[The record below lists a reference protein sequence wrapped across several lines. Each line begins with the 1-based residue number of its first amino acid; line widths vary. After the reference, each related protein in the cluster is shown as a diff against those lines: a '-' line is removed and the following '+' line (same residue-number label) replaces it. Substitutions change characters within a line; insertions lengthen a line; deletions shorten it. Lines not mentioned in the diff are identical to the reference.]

1 MWRWFGLVGFGR
13 FGWLVGLAWLVL
25 VGLVGWFGLGGYF
38 CLFIWGRRLVFE
50 AMGSVCFDT
59 N

>member
-25 VGLVGWFGLGGYF
+25 VGLVGWFGLGG
-38 CLFIWGRRLVFE
+38 VFLPVDLGK
-50 AMGSVCFDT
+50 ALGF
-59 N
+59 